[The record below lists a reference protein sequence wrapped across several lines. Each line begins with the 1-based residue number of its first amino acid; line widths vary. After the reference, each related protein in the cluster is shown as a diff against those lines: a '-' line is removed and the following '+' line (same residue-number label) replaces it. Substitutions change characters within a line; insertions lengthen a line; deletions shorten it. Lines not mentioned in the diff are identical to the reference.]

1 MARRKA
7 GNSDPFNESAKL
19 NRLSFDFYFD
29 RLKELAISM
38 FEWENLPDSMD
49 ERFLEMTLFEDGQ
62 AIVFRDDVM
71 GMLGLQVMI
80 GGPLNVYRVP
90 INRRAYAVNGYQNPD
105 LTPENS
111 VIVFNNMLRTNSYRD
126 VMFFAR
132 KLYEVDRAID
142 VNIKGQKTPKV
153 ILCDENERLT
163 MLNLF
168 MKYDGN
174 QPFIFGSK
182 NLDLKSIQA
191 MDTSSPYLSD
201 KLYQLKTQ
209 IWNEA
214 LTYLGISNV
223 NFNKKE
229 RLVSDEVLRNSGST
243 VSSRYTRL
251 NMREKAADEINRM
264 FGTDIRVRYRED
276 VRLVDDNDTIN
287 LEGGEEADE

>member
-29 RLKELAISM
+29 RLKELAISI

-90 INRRAYAVNGYQNPD
+90 ISRRAYAVNGYQNPD

-182 NLDLKSIQA
+182 NLDLKSIQTL
-191 MDTSSPYLSD
+191 DTSSPYLSD

-251 NMREKAADEINRM
+251 NMREKAAEEINRM

-276 VRLVDDNDTIN
+276 VQIVGDGNELIM
-287 LEGGEEADE
+287 EGGEGTDE

>member
-182 NLDLKSIQA
+182 NLDLKSIQTL
-191 MDTSSPYLSD
+191 DTSSPYLSD

-264 FGTDIRVRYRED
+264 FGTDIRVKYRED
-276 VRLVDDNDTIN
+276 VQIVGDGNELIM
-287 LEGGEEADE
+287 EGGEGTDE

>member
-142 VNIKGQKTPKV
+142 VNVKGQKTPKV

-182 NLDLKSIQA
+182 NLDLKSIQTL
-191 MDTSSPYLSD
+191 DTSSPYLSD

-251 NMREKAADEINRM
+251 NMREQAAEEINRM
-264 FGTDIRVRYRED
+264 FGTDIRVKYRED
-276 VRLVDDNDTIN
+276 VQIIYGDELIM
-287 LEGGEEADE
+287 EGGEGTDE

>member
-182 NLDLKSIQA
+182 NLDLKSIQT

-264 FGTDIRVRYRED
+264 FGTDIRVKYRDD
-276 VRLVDDNDTIN
+276 VKIVGDRNELIM
-287 LEGGEEADE
+287 EGGEGTDE

>member
-182 NLDLKSIQA
+182 NLDLKSIQTL
-191 MDTSSPYLSD
+191 DTSSPYLSD

-276 VRLVDDNDTIN
+276 VQIVGDGNELIM
-287 LEGGEEADE
+287 EGGEGTDE

>member
-90 INRRAYAVNGYQNPD
+90 ISRRAYAVNGYQNPD

-182 NLDLKSIQA
+182 NLDLKSIQTL
-191 MDTSSPYLSD
+191 DTSSPYLSD

-276 VRLVDDNDTIN
+276 VQLVDDNDTIN

>member
-90 INRRAYAVNGYQNPD
+90 ISRRAYAVNGYQNPD

-142 VNIKGQKTPKV
+142 VNVKGQKTPKV

-174 QPFIFGSK
+174 QPFIFGTK
-182 NLDLKSIQA
+182 NLDLKSIQTL
-191 MDTSSPYLSD
+191 DTSSPYLSD

-264 FGTDIRVRYRED
+264 FGTDIRVKYRED
-276 VRLVDDNDTIN
+276 VQIVDDGYTLN
-287 LEGGEEADE
+287 LEGGEEEDE

>member
-126 VMFFAR
+126 VMFFAK

-142 VNIKGQKTPKV
+142 VNVKGQKTPKV

-174 QPFIFGSK
+174 QPFIFGTK
-182 NLDLKSIQA
+182 NLDLKSIQTL
-191 MDTSSPYLSD
+191 DTSSPYLSD

-251 NMREKAADEINRM
+251 NMREKAAEEINRM

-276 VRLVDDNDTIN
+276 VQLVDDEGVLN
-287 LEGGEEADE
+287 LEGGEEEDE

>member
-71 GMLGLQVMI
+71 GMLGMQVMI

-142 VNIKGQKTPKV
+142 VNVKGQKTPKV

-174 QPFIFGSK
+174 QPFIFGTK
-182 NLDLKSIQA
+182 NLDLKSIQTL
-191 MDTSSPYLSD
+191 DTSSPYLSD

-251 NMREKAADEINRM
+251 NMREQAADEINRM

-276 VRLVDDNDTIN
+276 VQLVDASDE
-287 LEGGEEADE
+287 LMVEGGEETDE

>member
-1 MARRKA
+1 MARRKV

-49 ERFLEMTLFEDGQ
+49 DRFLEMTLFEDGQ

-142 VNIKGQKTPKV
+142 VNVKGQKTPKV

-174 QPFIFGSK
+174 QPFIFGTK
-182 NLDLKSIQA
+182 NLDLKSIQTL
-191 MDTSSPYLSD
+191 DTSSPYLSD

-264 FGTDIRVRYRED
+264 FGTDIRVKYRED
-276 VRLVDDNDTIN
+276 VQLVDDGYELG
-287 LEGGEEADE
+287 LEGGEEANE

>member
-49 ERFLEMTLFEDGQ
+49 ARFLEMTLFEDGQ

-182 NLDLKSIQA
+182 NLDLKSIQTL
-191 MDTSSPYLSD
+191 DTSSPYLSD

-251 NMREKAADEINRM
+251 NMREQAADEINRM
-264 FGTDIRVRYRED
+264 FGTDIRVKYRED
-276 VRLVDDNDTIN
+276 VQIVDDGDMLN
-287 LEGGEEADE
+287 LEGGEEAGE

>member
-90 INRRAYAVNGYQNPD
+90 ISRRAYAVNGYQNPD

-142 VNIKGQKTPKV
+142 VNVKGQKTPKV

-174 QPFIFGSK
+174 QPFIFGTK
-182 NLDLKSIQA
+182 NLDLKSIQTL
-191 MDTSSPYLSD
+191 DTSSPYLSD

-264 FGTDIRVRYRED
+264 FGTDIRVKYRED
-276 VRLVDDNDTIN
+276 VQLVDASDK
-287 LEGGEEADE
+287 LMMEGGEEEDE

>member
-38 FEWENLPDSMD
+38 FEWENMPDSMD

-142 VNIKGQKTPKV
+142 VNVKGQKTPKV

-182 NLDLKSIQA
+182 NLDLKSIQTL
-191 MDTSSPYLSD
+191 DTSSPYLSD

-251 NMREKAADEINRM
+251 NMREQAADEINRM
-264 FGTDIRVRYRED
+264 FGTDIRVKYRED
-276 VRLVDDNDTIN
+276 VQLVDASDKIMM
-287 LEGGEEADE
+287 EGGEEEYE

>member
-142 VNIKGQKTPKV
+142 VNVKGQKTPKV

-182 NLDLKSIQA
+182 NLDLKSIQTL
-191 MDTSSPYLSD
+191 DTSSPYLSD

-209 IWNEA
+209 IWNES

-251 NMREKAADEINRM
+251 NMREQAADEINRM
-264 FGTDIRVRYRED
+264 FGTDIRVKYRED
-276 VRLVDDNDTIN
+276 VQIVDDGDMLN
-287 LEGGEEADE
+287 LEGGEETDE

>member
-182 NLDLKSIQA
+182 NLDLKSIQTL
-191 MDTSSPYLSD
+191 DTSSPYLSD

-251 NMREKAADEINRM
+251 NMREQAADEINRM

-276 VRLVDDNDTIN
+276 VQLVDDSNEIMM
-287 LEGGEEADE
+287 EGGEKADE

>member
-7 GNSDPFNESAKL
+7 GNSDPFNDSAKL

-142 VNIKGQKTPKV
+142 VNVKGQKTPKV
-153 ILCDENERLT
+153 ILCDENERFT

-174 QPFIFGSK
+174 QPFIFGTK
-182 NLDLKSIQA
+182 NLDLKSIQTL
-191 MDTSSPYLSD
+191 DTSSPYLSD

-264 FGTDIRVRYRED
+264 FGTDIRVKYRED
-276 VRLVDDNDTIN
+276 VQLVDASDK
-287 LEGGEEADE
+287 LMMEGGEETNE

>member
-142 VNIKGQKTPKV
+142 VNVKGQKTPKV

-174 QPFIFGSK
+174 QPFIFGTK
-182 NLDLKSIQA
+182 NLDLKSIQTL
-191 MDTSSPYLSD
+191 DTSSPYLSD

-251 NMREKAADEINRM
+251 NMREQAADEINRM

-276 VRLVDDNDTIN
+276 VQLVDASDEIMM
-287 LEGGEEADE
+287 EGGEESNE

>member
-142 VNIKGQKTPKV
+142 VNVKGQKTPKV

-174 QPFIFGSK
+174 QPFIFGTK
-182 NLDLKSIQA
+182 NLDLKSIQTL
-191 MDTSSPYLSD
+191 DTSSPYLSD

-264 FGTDIRVRYRED
+264 FGTDIRVKYRED
-276 VRLVDDNDTIN
+276 VQLVDDRYELG
-287 LEGGEEADE
+287 LEGGEETDE

>member
-71 GMLGLQVMI
+71 GLLGLQVMI

-142 VNIKGQKTPKV
+142 VNVKGQKTPKV

-174 QPFIFGSK
+174 QPFIFGTK

-191 MDTSSPYLSD
+191 LDVSSPYLSD

-264 FGTDIRVRYRED
+264 FGTDIRVKYRED
-276 VRLVDDNDTIN
+276 VQLVDTSDELIM
-287 LEGGEEADE
+287 EGGEETNE

>member
-49 ERFLEMTLFEDGQ
+49 ARFLEMTLFEDGQ

-90 INRRAYAVNGYQNPD
+90 INRRAYAVNGYQNHD

-182 NLDLKSIQA
+182 NLDLKSIQTL
-191 MDTSSPYLSD
+191 DTSSPYLSD

-251 NMREKAADEINRM
+251 NMREQAADEINRM
-264 FGTDIRVRYRED
+264 FGTDIRVKYRED
-276 VRLVDDNDTIN
+276 VQIVDDGDMLN
-287 LEGGEEADE
+287 LEGGEEAGE